1 MVLLRALL
9 GGVEVS
15 LLAAEVRPDALLPSH
30 VRIERVEGVSDP
42 AFPALRFLDLVLPRA
57 AVLWYALV
65 EPVEEALPEPA
76 LAVERRIGS
85 KAGEADRHSLSGP
98 PDDEPPEA
106 PSGSDRATVAR
117 YRRRG

>member
-1 MVLLRALL
+1 MVLLRALV

-57 AVLWYALV
+57 AVLWYAVV
-65 EPVEEALPEPA
+65 EPVEEALSEPA
-76 LAVERRIGS
+76 LVVERIVGS
-85 KAGEADRHSLSGP
+85 KPGEADDPSGP
-98 PDDEPPEA
+98 PGDGPPEA
-106 PSGSDRATVAR
+106 PTGADRPTVAR